1 MTTEEQV
8 YEEQRLHDQFT
19 LLLKDVETY
28 LSPVTA
34 ELDAFLRLSAATTVD
49 KLGGTRNGISGGYPP
64 QPNVG
69 AGDDNCEFEVVLQ
82 EDLKIHTKTCTF
94 SSSLDRWWAQTIGWN
109 QPSTLLVL
117 ESEKFQVHVCHLCY
131 CRDDVQTGHSRR
143 RALLSVPSISS

>member
-34 ELDAFLRLSAATTVD
+34 ELDAFLRLFAATTVD

-69 AGDDNCEFEVVLQ
+69 AGDDSCEFEVVLQ

-94 SSSLDRWWAQTIGWN
+94 SSSLDCWWAQTIGWD

-117 ESEKFQVHVCHLCY
+117 ESEKFQVHVFVIFVIVLMMFRLDIVVGEPY
-131 CRDDVQTGHSRR
+131 
-143 RALLSVPSISS
+143 SVFLP